1 MSMPV
6 LENKIIEHGTLI
18 EFTTQEP
25 QAPGDTNPK
34 VEKTYRISNCYKDIY
49 LNDGDAFED
58 RFIALGAFLSIGE
71 IQNNLQN
78 AVDELSINL
87 SAIPSGYLDLIL
99 DTQIKGGNI
108 KVYRVFFDPETQLVQ
123 EISGVKQIFQRFNG
137 IINNYAV
144 QEDMNQNDSNPNSTH
159 NITLTCSSILS
170 VLENRVSGRRTNR
183 SSYQY
188 GYLDRRIILSPTEA
202 TWSDYVAKYTGTFA
216 DPQFVVVND
225 KSMNRIETLH
235 NAHFDFGKD
244 SGSNTSS
251 SATGGGGGSSDAT
264 IHPPAGDYNPF

>member
-1 MSMPV
+1 MAQPIPA
-6 LENKIIEHGTLI
+6 LGDIIIEHGTLV

-25 QAPGDTNPK
+25 QLPGDTGPK

-58 RFIALGAFLSIGE
+58 RFIACGAFLSIGE

-78 AVDELSINL
+78 AVDELSITL

-108 KVYRVFFDPETQLVQ
+108 KVYRVFFDPSTQLVQ
-123 EISGVKQIFQRFNG
+123 EVSGIKQIFQRFNG

-144 QEDMNQNDSNPNSTH
+144 QEDMDQNSTNPSTTH
-159 NITLTCSSILS
+159 NITITCSSILS

-183 SSYQY
+183 SSYNY
-188 GYLDRRIILSPTEA
+188 RYLDRLITLSGVEGV
-202 TWSDYVAKYTGTFA
+202 WGNYVLST
-216 DPQFVVVND
+216 DIVDD

-244 SGSNTSS
+244 AGGNNTST
-251 SATGGGGGSSDAT
+251 ATGGGGGSANDAVN
-264 IHPPAGDYNPF
+264 PPADSYNPF